1 MTQGER
7 RQINESTF
15 HAVITVVTL
24 ATDAIVV
31 SQADS
36 MLKSV
41 CIVTC
46 LSTCRVGE
54 PGLEGSSSTGL
65 LACPA
70 AGVLPSATGAADL
83 GPSTAAA
90 ASCARMMSAAA
101 MRM

>member
-1 MTQGER
+1 M
-7 RQINESTF
+7 NESTF

-31 SQADS
+31 SQAGI

-46 LSTCRVGE
+46 LSTCRVGD

-70 AGVLPSATGAADL
+70 AGVLPLVPGAADL
-83 GPSTAAA
+83 RPSAAAA
-90 ASCARMMSAAA
+90 ASCARIMSAAA

>member
-1 MTQGER
+1 M
-7 RQINESTF
+7 NESTF

-31 SQADS
+31 SQAGI
-36 MLKSV
+36 MLISV

-46 LSTCRVGE
+46 LSTCRVRE

-65 LACPA
+65 LACPP
-70 AGVLPSATGAADL
+70 AGVLPSVLRAPDPGP
-83 GPSTAAA
+83 GPSAAAA